1 MALAKEEHQLYR
13 DSDVWIISKGKH
25 TKFDLSSIYKG
36 VNTSFVK
43 EYRISDLAR
52 YLLNPN
58 PIEVKKILVGCEVRF
73 HKPFSDKVRDII
85 RKILPQK
92 IHGLLKENEIL
103 SDTIMAI
110 NDKNHLALKDEALES
125 HITNIKMALRSYDP
139 ILKLLSKIVPNET
152 ENITGICEDVGG
164 NRSLLNLKGDI
175 EEKINYMAN
184 YLLKDVGVILEKA
197 HVSEGLFEMSG
208 YNFSEYNSRN
218 THRLIKFYDDGI
230 PRYCVVG
237 FEGNVEFWVDDIS
250 LIKQMHL
257 LEHSLKANPKFNKS
271 LSMCTKGDAKPLR
284 LLFKQ
289 PLEIDYSK
297 SPLPAIYKDIFETYN
312 VGSNGKDAVMKS
324 LRNSQLGILFNY
336 VPKSSEGEKK
346 LFTNVSVMHDVRA
359 LEPIKEDLPEIYSV
373 INKMASISEAGKYYL
388 LDSIRGY
395 TNE

>member
-1 MALAKEEHQLYR
+1 MALVNEDPHLNSN
-13 DSDVWIISKGKH
+13 SDVWIISRGEH
-25 TKFDLSSIYKG
+25 TKFDLSSIYDG
-36 VNTSFVK
+36 VKTSLVK

-58 PIEVKKILVGCEVRF
+58 PIEVKKILVGCDVSL
-73 HKPFSDKVRDII
+73 HQPFSDKVRDVF

-92 IHGLLKENEIL
+92 MHGLLKENKVL
-103 SDTIMAI
+103 TYSIMADR
-110 NDKNHLALKDEALES
+110 DKSSLALKDIELES
-125 HITNIKMALRSYDP
+125 HVMNIQMALRGYDP
-139 ILKLLSKIVPNET
+139 ILKQLSKIEPDET

-175 EEKINYMAN
+175 EEKINYMGN
-184 YLLKDVGVILEKA
+184 YILKDVGVILEKA
-197 HVSEGLFEMSG
+197 HVSDGLFEMSG
-208 YNFSEYNSRN
+208 YDFSEYNSKN
-218 THRLIKFYDDGI
+218 MHRLIKFYDNGV

-237 FEGNVEFWVDDIS
+237 FDGKVEFWIENVSI
-250 LIKQMHL
+250 IKQMHL

-271 LSMCTKGDAKPLR
+271 LNMCTNGDAKPLR

-324 LRNSQLGILFNY
+324 LRSSQLGILFNY
-336 VPKSSEGEKK
+336 VPRSNEGEKK

-359 LEPIKEDLPEIYSV
+359 LEAIKEDLPEIYSI
-373 INKMASISEAGKYYL
+373 INKMASVSEAGKYYL

>member
-1 MALAKEEHQLYR
+1 MALEKEEQQLHR
-13 DSDVWIISKGKH
+13 DSDVWIIPRGKH
-25 TKFDLSSIYKG
+25 TKFDLSSIYEG
-36 VNTSFVK
+36 VKTTFVK
-43 EYRISDLAR
+43 EYRISDLAK

-58 PIEVKKILVGCEVRF
+58 PIEVKKILVGCDVIL
-73 HKPFSDKVRDII
+73 HQPFSDKIRDVI

-92 IHGLLKENEIL
+92 MHGLLKGNKIL
-103 SDTIMAI
+103 SDSIMADH
-110 NDKNHLALKDEALES
+110 DKNTPALKDGDLES
-125 HITNIKMALRSYDP
+125 HIINIQMALRGYDP
-139 ILKLLSKIVPNET
+139 ILKMLSKIVPDET

-184 YLLKDVGVILEKA
+184 YILKDVGVILEKA
-197 HVSEGLFEMSG
+197 HVSDGLFEMSG
-208 YNFSEYNSRN
+208 YDFAEYNSRN
-218 THRLIKFYDDGI
+218 THRLIKFYDDGV

-237 FEGNVEFWVDDIS
+237 FEGKVEFWVDDIS

-257 LEHSLKANPKFNKS
+257 LQHSLKANPKFNKS

-324 LRNSQLGILFNY
+324 LKNSQLGILFNY

-373 INKMASISEAGKYYL
+373 INKMASMSEAGKYYL

>member
-1 MALAKEEHQLYR
+1 MALAKEEQQLFTNSY
-13 DSDVWIISKGKH
+13 VWIISRGKH
-25 TKFDLSSIYKG
+25 AKFDLSSIYEG
-36 VNTSFVK
+36 VKTTFVK
-43 EYRISDLAR
+43 EYRISDLAK

-58 PIEVKKILVGCEVRF
+58 PIEVKKILVGCDVIL
-73 HKPFSDKVRDII
+73 HQPFSDKIRDIL

-92 IHGLLKENEIL
+92 MHGLLKDNEIL
-103 SDTIMAI
+103 SDSIMVNRERNSSAF
-110 NDKNHLALKDEALES
+110 KDEDLES
-125 HITNIKMALRSYDP
+125 HITKIQMALRGYDP
-139 ILKLLSKIVPNET
+139 ILKMLSKIVPNET

-184 YLLKDVGVILEKA
+184 YILKDVGVILEKA
-197 HVSEGLFEMSG
+197 HVSDGLFEMSG
-208 YNFSEYNSRN
+208 YDFSQYNSKN
-218 THRLIKFYDDGI
+218 THRLIKFYDDGV

-237 FEGNVEFWVDDIS
+237 FEGKVEFWVDDIS

-271 LSMCTKGDAKPLR
+271 LSMCTSGDAKPLR

-297 SPLPAIYKDIFETYN
+297 SPLPAIYKDIFETYD
-312 VGSNGKDAVMKS
+312 VGSIEKDAVMKS

-359 LEPIKEDLPEIYSV
+359 LEPIKEDLPEIYSI
-373 INKMASISEAGKYYL
+373 INKMASVSEAGKYYL